1 MCILPDHKLKN
12 TLVMQA
18 GLIRILK
25 EKGVEDNLIDKIIRS
40 GYFLQHFISWDY
52 KSTFNTIGDMM
63 YGTKQQSSNF
73 DIDKFISYCKGEYKF
88 EIAPD
93 FTSYTVK
100 TKAEIDE
107 ILNDERRKQLIDEG
121 KMSFRGQT
129 EEYYLEREIG
139 NPFRQNKKGKEISI
153 LPGVYRNKDF
163 NISFTNNPKIIQLL
177 VNQIEPSESN
187 DLFSNDIFRT
197 EQHYAT
203 QTEGLDI
210 SFDIETAL
218 FFSNYKYSMNDE
230 KKATHKLIQKGQ
242 HKGVIYCFR
251 FVDPPVKKTDYY
263 IKEFSIFKKYVP
275 ERILRQKCGLPFFSD
290 YERNIAVCD
299 IDCIIYLDSDFEY
312 DELLKPC
319 YMFPN
324 REEDKFYDKLLEL
337 KNQFRNSR
345 MIENIVEYQT

>member
-1 MCILPDHKLKN
+1 
-12 TLVMQA
+12 MQE
-18 GLIRILK
+18 GLIKILK
-25 EKGVEDNLIDKIIRS
+25 EKGVEDNLIDKIIGS

-52 KSTFNTIGDMM
+52 KSTVNAVGDMM

-73 DIDKFISYCKGEYKF
+73 DIDNFISYCKGEYKF

-93 FTSYTVK
+93 FISYRVK

-107 ILNDERRKQLIDEG
+107 ILNDERRKHLIDEG

-129 EEYYLEREIG
+129 EEYYLEREIP
-139 NPFRQNKKGKEISI
+139 NPFRQNKMGKEISI
-153 LPGVYRNKDF
+153 LPGAYRKKDF
-163 NISFTNNPKIIQLL
+163 KISFTSKPKIIQLL
-177 VNQIEPSESN
+177 VNQLEPSESK
-187 DLFSNDIFRT
+187 DLFSPDIFRA

-218 FFSNYKYSMNDE
+218 FFSNYKYTLNEE
-230 KKATHKLIQKGQ
+230 KKATYKLIEKGQ
-242 HKGVIYCFR
+242 HKGVIYCLR
-251 FVDPPVKKTDYY
+251 FVDPPVKKTEYY
-263 IKEFSIFKKYVP
+263 IKEFSLFKKYLP
-275 ERILRQKCGLPFFSD
+275 ERILRQKCGLPFFTD
-290 YERNIAVCD
+290 YDRNIAICD

-312 DELLKPC
+312 DNLLKPS

-337 KNQFRNSR
+337 KRQIGNSR
-345 MIENIVEYQT
+345 MLENIVEYQS